1 MKPVALAG
9 VGKPKFD
16 LLLFICLTLA
26 ALLLSQFSKAQ
37 SRAVDQFPVPSFNNQ
52 TQFYLQRTTD
62 ANTIMYDLNFK
73 NGILNEKE
81 PIKPYWIR
89 YTEKGVKK
97 NLSSIQNNY
106 AFGVKSTKLKDGRFK
121 LSFAGY
127 GKVPLYLKQLSNGT
141 YQTSVQLD
149 GQEMIL
155 QRLYIHIEPGGTFW
169 SPNIGYIEFKGRE
182 IASGRSVQKRINPK
196 S

>member
-1 MKPVALAG
+1 MKLPVLAG
-9 VGKPKFD
+9 AGKPKFD
-16 LLLFICLTLA
+16 RLLFLCLALA
-26 ALLLSQFSKAQ
+26 ALLLAKFSQAQ
-37 SRAVDQFPVPSFNNQ
+37 GRPVDKFPVPAFNTQ

-62 ANTIMYDLNFK
+62 ANTIMYDLNFN
-73 NGILNEKE
+73 NGKLNEKE

-89 YTEKGVKK
+89 YTEKGAKK
-97 NLSSIQNNY
+97 SLSSIQNNY
-106 AFGVKSTKLKDGRFK
+106 AFGVKSTRLKDGRFK
-121 LSFAGY
+121 LMFAGY

-141 YQTSVQLD
+141 YQTSVHLD

-155 QRLYIHIEPGGTFW
+155 QRLYIHIEPGGSLW

-182 IASGRSVQKRINPK
+182 LASGKSVQKRINPK

>member
-1 MKPVALAG
+1 MKPAALAG
-9 VGKPKFD
+9 TGKPKFD
-16 LLLFICLTLA
+16 FLLFFCLALA
-26 ALLLSQFSKAQ
+26 ALLLANYSQAQ
-37 SRAVDQFPVPSFNNQ
+37 GRAVDKFPVPAFNTQ

-73 NGILNEKE
+73 NGVLNEKE

-89 YTEKGVKK
+89 YTEKGAKK
-97 NLSSIQNNY
+97 SLSSIQNNY
-106 AFGVKSTKLKDGRFK
+106 AFGVKSTKLKDGQFK
-121 LSFAGY
+121 LLFAGY
-127 GKVPLYLKQLSNGT
+127 GKVPLYLKKLNNGA
-141 YQTSVQLD
+141 YQTSVHLD

-182 IASGRSVQKRINPK
+182 TASGKWVQKRINPK

>member
-1 MKPVALAG
+1 MKPAALAG
-9 VGKPKFD
+9 AGKPKFD
-16 LLLFICLTLA
+16 FLLFFFLTLA
-26 ALLLSQFSKAQ
+26 ALLLANLSQAQ
-37 SRAVDQFPVPSFNNQ
+37 GRAVDRFPVPAFNTQ

-62 ANTIMYDLNFK
+62 ANTIIYDLNFK
-73 NGILNEKE
+73 NGVLNEKE

-106 AFGVKSTKLKDGRFK
+106 AFGVKSTKLKDGQFK
-121 LSFAGY
+121 LLFAGY
-127 GKVPLYLKQLSNGT
+127 GKVPLYLKKLNNGT
-141 YQTSVQLD
+141 YQTSVHLD

-182 IASGRSVQKRINPK
+182 IASGKFVQKRINPK